1 MKLHFVNKGMNM
13 ISIIKIINDKNI
25 NNDLPEQFMK
35 TEKIL
40 TVYTLTKT
48 LRSKK
53 FSHKE
58 FIMT

>member
-53 FSHKE
+53 FNHKE

>member
-48 LRSKK
+48 L
-53 FSHKE
+53 
-58 FIMT
+58 

>member
-25 NNDLPEQFMK
+25 KNDLPEQFMK

-53 FSHKE
+53 FNHKE

>member
-25 NNDLPEQFMK
+25 KNDLPEQFMK

-40 TVYTLTKT
+40 TVYTLTET

-53 FSHKE
+53 FNHKE